1 MKKYFIQIIILV
13 ATFIVFANPISILAQ
28 TYNVDG
34 TEVNITFGDEWHVCT
49 RDNPVCCYEVEA
61 LGMTEE
67 YMLEFFEKNLIYLN
81 AGIIADFDNDG
92 MDFIIVKD
100 KTDFCENMSTLTKE
114 ELDKVVQ
121 EFADTVDCQVCEIY
135 DGNHTFVHMEYV
147 EENVNYIKYVTVYN
161 SEYYTF
167 TVQKASS
174 FTKDEKKDIKEI
186 MGTVYFG
193 DPIVPRKNI
202 FEYIWP
208 CVAGAALIV
217 AAVVVAVIIKKKLN
231 KKSGK

>member
-1 MKKYFIQIIILV
+1 MIIHEKFYGRAYDMKKYFIQIIILV
-13 ATFIVFANPISILAQ
+13 ATFIVFVNPISILAQ

-135 DGNHTFVHMEYV
+135 DGNHTFVHME
-147 EENVNYIKYVTVYN
+147 
-161 SEYYTF
+161 
-167 TVQKASS
+167 
-174 FTKDEKKDIKEI
+174 
-186 MGTVYFG
+186 
-193 DPIVPRKNI
+193 
-202 FEYIWP
+202 
-208 CVAGAALIV
+208 
-217 AAVVVAVIIKKKLN
+217 
-231 KKSGK
+231 